1 MNSKVFIIV
10 IMQTLQAAS
19 RGRLLSNFSILLAKT
34 ILIIL
39 GISFKI
45 SDIFG
50 IIRLLKIS
58 SFKILIHFGLF
69 QLYKDL
75 FNRKMII

>member
-1 MNSKVFIIV
+1 
-10 IMQTLQAAS
+10 MQTFQAAS
-19 RGRLLSNFSILLAKT
+19 RDKLLSNFSILLVKT

-39 GISFKI
+39 GISSKI

-50 IIRLLKIS
+50 IIKLLKIL
-58 SFKILIHFGLF
+58 SFKILIHFGLY

-75 FNRKMII
+75 FNKKMII

>member
-1 MNSKVFIIV
+1 
-10 IMQTLQAAS
+10 MQTFQAAS
-19 RGRLLSNFSILLAKT
+19 RDKLHSNFSILLVKT

-39 GISFKI
+39 GISSKI

-50 IIRLLKIS
+50 IIKLLKIL
-58 SFKILIHFGLF
+58 SFKILIHFGLY

-75 FNRKMII
+75 FNKKMII

>member
-1 MNSKVFIIV
+1 
-10 IMQTLQAAS
+10 MQTFQAAS
-19 RGRLLSNFSILLAKT
+19 RDKLLSNFSILLVKT

-39 GISFKI
+39 GISSKI

-50 IIRLLKIS
+50 IIKLLKIL
-58 SFKILIHFGLF
+58 SFKILIHFGLY